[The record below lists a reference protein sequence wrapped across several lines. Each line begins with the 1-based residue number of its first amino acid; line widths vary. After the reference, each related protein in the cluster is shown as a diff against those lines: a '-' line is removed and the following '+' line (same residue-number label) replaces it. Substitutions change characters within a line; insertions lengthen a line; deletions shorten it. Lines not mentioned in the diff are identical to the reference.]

1 MFKKYRVLNHLTQEQ
16 LAELI
21 DADPRTI
28 QRIENGECEPSLKT
42 LKKLIVI
49 LKIPDKDIIN
59 FLKDSTHELV
69 HI

>member
-49 LKIPDKDIIN
+49 LKIPDKDVIN
-59 FLKDSTHELV
+59 FLKDSAHELV
-69 HI
+69 HS